1 MFKDNPYLLVEHH
14 LNSYNNFYENGIYKI
29 FKDNNPLRFIER
41 NEEKDN
47 EILSEI
53 KIYMGGKNGD
63 EVFFGKPVMYDNN
76 SGTKFMY
83 PNDARLKNLNYSMT
97 IHYNV
102 ICKYIYYDRN
112 ENKKIEIEKK
122 IEKIYFGKFN
132 IS

>member
-76 SGTKFMY
+76 
-83 PNDARLKNLNYSMT
+83 
-97 IHYNV
+97 
-102 ICKYIYYDRN
+102 
-112 ENKKIEIEKK
+112 
-122 IEKIYFGKFN
+122 
-132 IS
+132 